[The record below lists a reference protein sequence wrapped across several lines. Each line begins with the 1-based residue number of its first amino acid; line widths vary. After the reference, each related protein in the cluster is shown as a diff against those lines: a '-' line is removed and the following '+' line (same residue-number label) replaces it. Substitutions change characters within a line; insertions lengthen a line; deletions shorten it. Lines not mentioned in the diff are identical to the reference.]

1 MALPVENLL
10 GVLALHVMDELQ
22 DLPAPAP
29 LHGLTTRAALNAVHA
44 YPGCSIETLREVLD
58 LCHPAAVRAVA
69 GLVEAGLVRKDP
81 GRDKRTAALNLTE
94 AGKLELHR
102 IMRARDHMLSRVVGR
117 LDAPEQQQLEQLLIK
132 MLWSETRD
140 SPHSMR
146 LCRLCDDGPCLAAG
160 CPVENR
166 ATDLPMPLRETT
178 A

>member
-10 GVLALHVMDELQ
+10 GVLALHVMDEMQ

-69 GLVEAGLVRKDP
+69 GLVEAGFLRKDA
-81 GRDKRTAALNLTE
+81 GRDKRTVALNLTE
-94 AGKLELHR
+94 TGVTEHRR
-102 IMRARDHMLSRVVGR
+102 IMRARESMLARVVGR
-117 LDAPEQQQLEQLLIK
+117 LDAPERQTLEQLLIK
-132 MLWSETRD
+132 MLWHETRD

-166 ATDLPMPLRETT
+166 SADLPIPLREIT

>member
-10 GVLALHVMDELQ
+10 GVLALHVMDEMQ
-22 DLPAPAP
+22 DLPAPTA

-44 YPGCSIETLREVLD
+44 SPGCSIETLREALD

-69 GLVEAGLVRKDP
+69 GLAQAGLVSKDA
-81 GRDKRTAALNLTE
+81 GRDKRTLALNLTE
-94 AGKLELHR
+94 TGKIEHAR
-102 IMRARDHMLSRVVGR
+102 IMRARDSMLSRVVGR
-117 LDAPEQQQLEQLLIK
+117 LDATEQQTLEQLLVK
-132 MLWSETRD
+132 MLWHETRD

-166 ATDLPMPLRETT
+166 AADLPLPLREISP
-178 A
+178 